1 MENTKELSVK
11 QKMQDILG
19 IVSIGQLSLQYFGK
33 TPSWLYHKVKGDIV
47 NGKPAEFKQE
57 DLEQLKGALC
67 DLSTRIRRVADTL

>member
-1 MENTKELSVK
+1 MENSSGFSVK
-11 QKMQDILG
+11 EKMQDILG

-57 DLEQLKGALC
+57 ELEQLKGSLY
-67 DLSTRIRRVADTL
+67 DLSARIRRVADTL